1 MLRSRAKPT
10 HDTPRAFSFGWV
22 RFRNKKGNGGEGQKR
37 SVRSPNGRSMLP
49 KGRVRT
55 IDLQRAV
62 NPFIAATGCPRS
74 AGADQQ
80 TSQRRREG
88 SDRLGADTDISEI

>member
-22 RFRNKKGNGGEGQKR
+22 SFREKKGNGGEGQKR
-37 SVRSPNGRSMLP
+37 SVAEPERAIYAAKEEYVPS
-49 KGRVRT
+49 
-55 IDLQRAV
+55 ICERAV

-88 SDRLGADTDISEI
+88 PDRLGADTDISEI

>member
-1 MLRSRAKPT
+1 M
-10 HDTPRAFSFGWV
+10 
-22 RFRNKKGNGGEGQKR
+22 GERGR
-37 SVRSPNGRSMLP
+37 SVPLRSPNGRSMLP
-49 KGRVRT
+49 RKSIRT

-88 SDRLGADTDISEI
+88 PDRLGADTDISEI